1 MIFPVIIN
9 RRDNNE
15 QLRKDVA
22 KIKANM
28 PKKSAYQVKMES
40 LQDAC
45 VKYES
50 ALKAYEK
57 KLESV
62 LSLNEELI
70 RYIENIEEIK
80 ESGGISISVEPYRD
94 YSMPSC
100 IQVKMITIPEVKIAV
115 MMEV

>member
-1 MIFPVIIN
+1 MIFPVIVN

-22 KIKANM
+22 EIKAKM
-28 PKKSAYQVKMES
+28 PKKSAYQEQMES

-45 VKYES
+45 MRYES

-57 KLESV
+57 KLERV

-80 ESGGISISVEPYRD
+80 RSGGISISYEPFRD
-94 YSMPSC
+94 YLSPVCLQM
-100 IQVKMITIPEVKIAV
+100 KMITIPEVKIAV
-115 MMEV
+115 ICEV